1 MLNIFARASVSRV
14 TDPIGAWLL
23 ARGLT
28 PNAVT
33 VVGTVG
39 AVASA
44 LWFIPRGQLF
54 VGCALVAFFVLL
66 DLIDGAMARAQGP
79 TRFGAVLDAT
89 CDRIADGALFA
100 ALTWYAFDTG
110 NRWTAAAGFICLVA
124 SQVISYVKARAD
136 ANGLSADGGL
146 AERAERFIVALVG
159 AGVQGLGVPYLLDV
173 SLWLLAAM
181 TVVTVLQRI
190 FAVAKSAR
198 EAA

>member
-33 VVGTVG
+33 IVGTAG

-54 VGCALVAFFVLL
+54 LGSALVTFFVLL
-66 DLIDGAMARAQGP
+66 DLIDGAMARAAGP

-110 NRWTAAAGFICLVA
+110 SRWTAAAGFVCLIA
-124 SQVISYVKARAD
+124 SQVISYVKARAE
-136 ANGLSADGGL
+136 ASGLAADGGL
-146 AERAERFIVALVG
+146 AERAERFIVALIG
-159 AGVQGLGVPYLLDV
+159 AGVQGLGVPHLLDV
-173 SLWLLAAM
+173 ALWLLAVM
-181 TVVTVLQRI
+181 TVATVIQRVL
-190 FAVAKSAR
+190 AVAKSAR

>member
-33 VVGTVG
+33 IVGTAG

-54 VGCALVAFFVLL
+54 LGSALVTFFVLL
-66 DLIDGAMARAQGP
+66 DLIDGAMARAAGP

-110 NRWTAAAGFICLVA
+110 SRWTAAAGFVCLIA
-124 SQVISYVKARAD
+124 SQVISYVKARAE
-136 ANGLSADGGL
+136 ASGLTADGGL
-146 AERAERFIVALVG
+146 AERAERFIVALIG
-159 AGVQGLGVPYLLDV
+159 AGVQGLGVPHLLDMA
-173 SLWLLAAM
+173 LWLLAVM
-181 TVVTVLQRI
+181 TVATVIQRVL
-190 FAVAKSAR
+190 AVAKSAR